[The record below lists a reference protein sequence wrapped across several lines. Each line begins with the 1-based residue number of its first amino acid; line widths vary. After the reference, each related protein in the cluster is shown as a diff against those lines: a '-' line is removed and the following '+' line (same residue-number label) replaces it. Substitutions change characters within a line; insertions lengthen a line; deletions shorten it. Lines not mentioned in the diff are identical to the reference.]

1 MIVIIND
8 AKFGLMIVDYETGEI
23 LAEGK
28 QEIINFIKSYWQTI
42 NLML

>member
-28 QEIINFIKSYWQTI
+28 QEIINFIKSYWQI
-42 NLML
+42 KHKMV

>member
-8 AKFGLMIVDYETGEI
+8 IIFGLMLVDLETGEI

-28 QEIINFIKSYWQTI
+28 QKIINFIKSIDKQ
-42 NLML
+42 

>member
-8 AKFGLMIVDYETGEI
+8 IKFGLMLVDSETGEI

-28 QEIINFIKSYWQTI
+28 QKIINFIKSLDKQ
-42 NLML
+42 

>member
-8 AKFGLMIVDYETGEI
+8 TKFGLMLVDSETGAI

-28 QEIINFIKSYWQTI
+28 QKIINFIKS
-42 NLML
+42 LDK

>member
-8 AKFGLMIVDYETGEI
+8 TKFGLMLVDSKTGEI

-28 QEIINFIKSYWQTI
+28 QKIINFIKS
-42 NLML
+42 LDK

>member
-8 AKFGLMIVDYETGEI
+8 AKFGLMLVDSETGEI

-28 QEIINFIKSYWQTI
+28 QEIINFIKVI
-42 NLML
+42 DK

>member
-8 AKFGLMIVDYETGEI
+8 TKFGLMLVDYDTGEI

-28 QEIINFIKSYWQTI
+28 QEIINFIKNY
-42 NLML
+42 